1 MCVCI
6 AQVKSDSQA
15 KVLCMTTI
23 GILKL
28 RAGQMDEVQVRS
40 EVIEGFRVVPVFLLN
55 TVQKTHPLLMKP
67 SVP

>member
-40 EVIEGFRVVPVFLLN
+40 EVIEVESF
-55 TVQKTHPLLMKP
+55 P
-67 SVP
+67 SSYLKYSAKNPPPFNEA